1 MNSNKFF
8 SFSRFYLLL
17 RNDMLLNRQKY
28 HLVVSGAFIFVF
40 VFLYMQMPKI
50 EQLDNTHWIF
60 DGRRYLYVFVMGL
73 FVLGGFITTA
83 FSDLSNKVK
92 TSNYLLIPAS
102 TFEKFLS
109 QFFIKI
115 VIGTAIFLFVF
126 WVDAHLARAVALSQ
140 MQGPNHEPATANAA
154 NGIAKFHYSM
164 FLIKDQYPTVT
175 YWKFAEG
182 LAMIMGIFSIGL
194 YLFSSKLFFKKKGS
208 IKSPILLIVG
218 FYIVINLMV
227 MFLYNNYSYLFTKVA
242 ADNIEYKLQN
252 GYTNIEIL
260 KFSIAYFAPLF
271 LIPLGYFKL
280 KEKQL

>member
-17 RNDMLLNRQKY
+17 RNDILLNRQKY
-28 HLVVSGAFIFVF
+28 LLIVTAAFVVGF

-50 EQLDNTHWIF
+50 EYLENKNWVF
-60 DGRRYLYVFVMGL
+60 NGGRYLVGFTFCLFGL
-73 FVLGGFITTA
+73 GIFITTA
-83 FSDLSNKVK
+83 FSELSDKVK

-102 TFEKFLS
+102 TFEKFMSHFL
-109 QFFIKI
+109 IKI

-126 WVDAHLARAVALSQ
+126 WVDAHLARTVALSQ
-140 MQGPNHEPATANAA
+140 IQGPNHEPASANVSKY
-154 NGIAKFHYSM
+154 IAEFHYSM

-175 YWKFAEG
+175 HWKLAEG

-208 IKSPILLIVG
+208 VKSTILLIVG
-218 FYIVINLMV
+218 INVVISSSI
-227 MFLYNNYSYLFTKVA
+227 FLLRNSYTDLSNFIIK
-242 ADNIEYKLQN
+242 NIEYKLQN